1 MITNL
6 MMKAYNTESKIETD
20 ALISHTLH
28 RARLFGALFITAG
41 MVYFTGMV
49 LFYTWFAPCIGRTEH
64 SRLGAECVPC
74 AGMRQVWL
82 LGYAFI

>member
-1 MITNL
+1 MTTNL

-20 ALISHTLH
+20 ALISHTPH
-28 RARLFGALFITAG
+28 RTRLSGARFIAEG
-41 MVYFTGMV
+41 MAYFTGTV
-49 LFYTWFAPCIGRTEH
+49 LFYTWFAPCVRHTEH

-74 AGMRQVWL
+74 EGMRRVWL